1 SQKRLYALHQLADD
15 STGYNMPAV
24 LELRGNLDRQRLR
37 SVLTELVNRHE
48 ALRTVFVLDR
58 GEPVQI
64 IHPEMAFDL
73 KELEMESEQ
82 MLESAIESFI
92 KPFDLSSGPLFRACV
107 ITMGNNRG
115 FLLLD
120 MHHIIADGV
129 SMSTLVQEFTDLYCE
144 KELPA
149 LNLHYKD

>member
-1 SQKRLYALHQLADD
+1 
-15 STGYNMPAV
+15 MPAV

-64 IHPEMAFDL
+64 IYPEMAFDL

-82 MLESAIESFI
+82 MLESAIES
-92 KPFDLSSGPLFRACV
+92 LS
-107 ITMGNNRG
+107 NRLIYRPVR
-115 FLLLD
+115 FLEHVSLQWA
-120 MHHIIADGV
+120 IIAAFCCSICTILLPTV
-129 SMSTLVQEFTDLYCE
+129 SR
-144 KELPA
+144 
-149 LNLHYKD
+149 